1 MARRKAKGAER
12 GDGRI
17 KMKRFRSIPCA
28 VSLFPETRI
37 GLPWVRIELHS
48 DRQNIVVFDDILA
61 DANFPTASMCNEGAK
76 QIRADGHSI
85 PALLEAIL
93 TLMPLDTYCWSPA
106 SVMDMTDTDRCKG
119 LPEPPLWP
127 EYKRLMKE
135 AEKRDIPLQTM
146 ERFDFYGRARK
157 AFAIVQTGETALYG
171 NIILK
176 MGVIAEP
183 TTVQTVPPQAATTE
197 NC

>member
-1 MARRKAKGAER
+1 MGRLKGISPLLSPDLLHTLCSMGH
-12 GDGRI
+12 GD
-17 KMKRFRSIPCA
+17 
-28 VSLFPETRI
+28 
-37 GLPWVRIELHS
+37 EL
-48 DRQNIVVFDDILA
+48 VLA

-93 TLMPLDTYCWSPA
+93 ALMPLDTYCWSPA

-183 TTVQTVPPQAATTE
+183 TTVQTVPPRAATTE
-197 NC
+197 NS